1 MQHVA
6 MSGNVKSSSYRYSF
20 WDIDVQKCFSR
31 NVANNNVAGQHFA
44 GGHFCYEAH
53 FTLKC

>member
-31 NVANNNVAGQHFA
+31 NVANNNVAGQQFA